1 MNQLNSLIAAPQLLF
16 AKAQAQVLG
25 QNSVNAVDRL
35 YHFDSFNKDE
45 KWKLAFFSAMRE
57 SLQIQYQD
65 YDFYRK
71 LLRLANFDLGS
82 FQCFDDL
89 LNIPY
94 ITSAVLKK
102 YTLSSSARLA
112 PALHIQSSGTSGQK
126 TAITIDESSLLR
138 IVAGILKVY
147 GEFGLASPEA
157 ANYLFAGYSPE
168 ASHGAGTAGTDSVV
182 SHLTPS
188 LANFYAL
195 DLDAQG
201 RTVFLLE
208 QAVATLRAYVLA
220 AKPIR
225 ILGFLHYSCEII
237 KAYHHKYGQLRFP
250 DHSYI
255 LSGGGWKE
263 FAHLYGADFNLYAY
277 LASLS
282 NMPASAIR
290 DSYSLVEH
298 PVLYVACEKNKLHV
312 SALAHVLIRD
322 LRSMQALA
330 YGETGLV
337 QLFTPILQ
345 SYPSASLLS
354 ADLGY
359 LEQHCACG
367 RAGDYL
373 TITARGG
380 SKKAMSCA
388 LHAEQYLAKAHHA
401 Q

>member
-1 MNQLNSLIAAPQLLF
+1 MNQLNNLMASPQLLL
-16 AKAQAQVLG
+16 AKAHILG
-25 QNSVNAVDRL
+25 QNSDNAVDRL
-35 YHFDSFNKDE
+35 YQFDSFNKDE
-45 KWKLAFFSAMRE
+45 KWKTAFFAAMRE
-57 SLQIQYQD
+57 TLHIQYQD

-71 LLRLANFDLGS
+71 LMRLADCELAS
-82 FQCFDDL
+82 FQCFEDL
-89 LNIPY
+89 LSIPY
-94 ITSAVLKK
+94 ISSSVLKK
-102 YTLSSSARLA
+102 YTLSSTALEA
-112 PALHIQSSGTSGQK
+112 PTLNILSSGTSGQK
-126 TAITIDESSLLR
+126 AEITIDETSLVR

-147 GEFGLASPEA
+147 GEFGLASPEP
-157 ANYLFAGYSPE
+157 ANYLFAGYSPD
-168 ASHGAGTAGTDSVV
+168 ASNGAGTAGTDSVV

-208 QAVATLRAYVLA
+208 QAVETLRAYVLT

-237 KAYHHKYGQLRFP
+237 KAYHHKYGEVKFP
-250 DHSYI
+250 DDSYI

-263 FAHLYGADFNLYAY
+263 FAHLYGEDFNLYAY
-277 LASLS
+277 LTRFS

-298 PVLYVACEKNKLHV
+298 PALYVACEKNKLHV
-312 SALAHVLIRD
+312 SALAHVVIRD
-322 LRSMQALA
+322 LRSMEELA
-330 YGETGLV
+330 HGETGLV

-354 ADLGY
+354 SDLGY

-367 RAGDYL
+367 RVGDYL
-373 TITARGG
+373 TITGRGG

-388 LHAEQYLAKAHHA
+388 LHAEQYLAKDHHA